1 MLLVKGKPP
10 LQPVLGYTVCWM
22 GLMRGPTAG
31 RPGGTLRIS
40 HGRPSEYPM
49 GDTGGC
55 VHPHQAVTTVPGGTG
70 VRRAAGTGPWVMG
83 DLGHS
88 AQGFGAVPV
97 IPVL

>member
-1 MLLVKGKPP
+1 
-10 LQPVLGYTVCWM
+10 
-22 GLMRGPTAG
+22 
-31 RPGGTLRIS
+31 
-40 HGRPSEYPM
+40 M